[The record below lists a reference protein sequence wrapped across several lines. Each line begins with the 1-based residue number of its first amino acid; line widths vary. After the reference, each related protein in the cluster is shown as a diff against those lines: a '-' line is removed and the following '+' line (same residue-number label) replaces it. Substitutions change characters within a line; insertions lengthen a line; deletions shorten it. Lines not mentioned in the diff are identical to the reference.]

1 MTSRFLSTMAAL
13 VFGVTLAF
21 QAAAGTPVT
30 DNGVTTIHLDQ
41 YNGYFAAEETLSGL
55 EPGSYRFVIT
65 NKADKVVGWQLQNG
79 QTHEQLDM
87 FPLQAGE
94 TGVSEVEITA
104 DGFRYRCPIN
114 PTPWYEVGV
123 SG

>member
-1 MTSRFLSTMAAL
+1 MQRKFSLLLLIALFTLVLTSALMAA
-13 VFGVTLAF
+13 
-21 QAAAGTPVT
+21 TPRT
-30 DNGVTTIHLDQ
+30 ENGVTTIHLDQ

-55 EPGSYRFVIT
+55 QPGSYRFVIT
-65 NKADKVVGWQLQNG
+65 NKADKVVGWQIQNAAS
-79 QTHEQLDM
+79 HEQLDM
-87 FPLQAGE
+87 FPLQPGQ
-94 TGVSEVEITA
+94 TGTSEVEITA

>member
-1 MTSRFLSTMAAL
+1 MTSRLLSAMAAL
-13 VFGVTLAF
+13 VFGITLAF
-21 QAAAGTPVT
+21 QAAAATPVT
-30 DNGVTTIHLDQ
+30 ENGVTTIHLDQ
-41 YNGYFAAEETLSGL
+41 YNGYFAAQETLSGL
-55 EPGSYRFVIT
+55 KAGNYRFVIT
-65 NKADKVVGWQLQNG
+65 NKANKVVGWQLQNG

-87 FPLQAGE
+87 FPLQPGE
-94 TGVSEVEITA
+94 TGVSEVEITS